1 MDDFEKAHEAEP
13 YRIRPRSSKEGGKKA
28 FDEATPPKGPAAED
42 SSRPPAGNAGEAPAE
57 TPPRRE
63 GGKKA
68 FAYGALFVGTLALT
82 AALAFASAGAQQEM
96 VRAGMS
102 AASSAGEPVY
112 TEEAPQAAQSGKKPE
127 AAGAEDE
134 STESANPSETQEQ
147 AASVHDHEWTDLV
160 ETFHHDAETKTVHH
174 DAVYEQSVERHTVCN
189 VCKAAID
196 GKTREHA
203 AETGH
208 EGYTTGVPV
217 TVEKLVKDAYD
228 EEVVVEEAY
237 DEERV
242 IGRECGTCGAVE
254 TYDEKE

>member
-13 YRIRPRSSKEGGKKA
+13 YRIRPRSSKEGGEKP
-28 FDEATPPKGPAAED
+28 FDEAAPPKEPAAAD
-42 SSRPPAGNAGEAPAE
+42 SSRPPAGNAGKAPAE

-68 FAYGALFVGTLALT
+68 FVYAALFAGALTLA

-102 AASSAGEPVY
+102 AANSAGEPVY
-112 TEEAPQAAQSGKKPE
+112 TEEAPQGAQSGKKPE

-134 STESANPSETQEQ
+134 LPASADPSETQEQ

-160 ETFHHDAETKTVHH
+160 ETVHHDAETKTVHH

-208 EGYTTGVPV
+208 GGYTTGVPV
-217 TVEKLVKDAYD
+217 TTEKLVKDAYD
-228 EEVVVEEAY
+228 EEVVVKDAY
-237 DEERV
+237 DEEKV
-242 IGRECGTCGAVE
+242 VGRECGVCGAVE